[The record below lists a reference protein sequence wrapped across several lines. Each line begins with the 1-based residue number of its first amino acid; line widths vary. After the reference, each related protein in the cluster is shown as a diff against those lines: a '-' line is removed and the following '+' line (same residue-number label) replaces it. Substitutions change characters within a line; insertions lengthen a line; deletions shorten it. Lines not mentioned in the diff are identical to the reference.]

1 MLFAENL
8 TLFFKGQSSLQ
19 IKYIII
25 SLFHT
30 VICVKD
36 RVTSFISCSYPSKSY
51 LVSPIS
57 LENIRGIHKK
67 SARMSVQDVYY

>member
-1 MLFAENL
+1 MLFAEIL
-8 TLFFKGQSSLQ
+8 TSFFKGQSSLQ

-30 VICVKD
+30 VI